1 MVAPALRHGNRRVAA
16 ITPRRAAL
24 AAEDTSALSFYG
36 VAEIM
41 CVIDAHTRA
50 TAAAKTM
57 NPDEGIRGNRIVFN
71 PLNEGE
77 RIRGIWQICIPKF
90 STLGLTSRETSLSG
104 CHPMLLY
111 SLHK

>member
-1 MVAPALRHGNRRVAA
+1 
-16 ITPRRAAL
+16 
-24 AAEDTSALSFYG
+24 
-36 VAEIM
+36 
-41 CVIDAHTRA
+41 
-50 TAAAKTM
+50 M

-104 CHPMLLY
+104 CHPMACCMPSCCIRYINKDREYMSVLQEAQGINV
-111 SLHK
+111 SSSNEKA